1 MVWTK
6 YYVNYHNFFNFFM
19 YTFIFYE
26 IISSHLVYLFLWR
39 YATYIYTCTI
49 FASQTL
55 ILLFNIAYFKKTLGN
70 VLISWHL
77 KNVSCFFF
85 FLLVKLLSWL
95 WYTLQAYGI
104 YTFLWICTLHWRKE
118 FLNTPH
124 PYVWCF
130 PFKII

>member
-85 FLLVKLLSWL
+85 PSSQAFIMVMIYITSIWHIYIFMNMYL
-95 WYTLQAYGI
+95 TLKKRI
-104 YTFLWICTLHWRKE
+104 FKHTSSICLM
-118 FLNTPH
+118 
-124 PYVWCF
+124 F
-130 PFKII
+130 PI